1 MVSNKAVTTA
11 RILDAFQELIAGS
24 VLTNERIARSLG
36 VSVVDWQAFSV
47 IARSDESLT
56 AGELSAL
63 TGLPTST
70 TTRVLDRLEQRGFIE
85 RVADPAD
92 RRRVVV
98 RPSSQAVEQFR
109 SDGPD
114 NPYTAVKQA
123 MHEIHHGFT
132 HEELQIVE
140 RYLLAVNHD
149 FR

>member
-1 MVSNKAVTTA
+1 MVSNKAGTTV

-24 VLTNERIARSLG
+24 VLANEHIARSLG

-47 IARSDESLT
+47 ITRSEKSLT
-56 AGELSAL
+56 AGEISAL

-70 TTRVLDRLEQRGFIE
+70 TTRVLDRLERRGFIE

-98 RPSSQAVEQFR
+98 RPSAEAVEQFR
-109 SDGPD
+109 SDRPD
-114 NPYTAVKQA
+114 NPYTPVKQA
-123 MHEIHHGFT
+123 MQEIHKEFT
-132 HEELQIVE
+132 HEELQVVE
-140 RYLLAVNHD
+140 RYLLAVNHG